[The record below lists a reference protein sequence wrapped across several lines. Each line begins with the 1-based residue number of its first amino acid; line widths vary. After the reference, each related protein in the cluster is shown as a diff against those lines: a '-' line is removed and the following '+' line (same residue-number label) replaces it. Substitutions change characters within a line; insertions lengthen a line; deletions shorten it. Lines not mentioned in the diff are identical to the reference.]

1 MSVTQFI
8 SRVERPGRAN
18 AHSEFVPG
26 PGTYNDPRLLGK
38 PLLPGF
44 APFSAT
50 SKRLVTIANSANN
63 VPAPGSYELQ
73 QDILPPSSSTASA
86 FRSKAKRFDEVPE
99 TSYGPGPGNQK
110 ERQTMRLFVY
120 VASVQVEH

>member
-8 SRVERPGRAN
+8 SRVERPGRAI
-18 AHSEFVPG
+18 AHCEFVPG

-50 SKRLVTIANSANN
+50 SKRLIALADYANN
-63 VPAPGSYELQ
+63 VPAPGSYEIQ

-99 TSYGPGPGNQK
+99 TSYGPGPGNL
-110 ERQTMRLFVY
+110 EEL
-120 VASVQVEH
+120 HGIWC